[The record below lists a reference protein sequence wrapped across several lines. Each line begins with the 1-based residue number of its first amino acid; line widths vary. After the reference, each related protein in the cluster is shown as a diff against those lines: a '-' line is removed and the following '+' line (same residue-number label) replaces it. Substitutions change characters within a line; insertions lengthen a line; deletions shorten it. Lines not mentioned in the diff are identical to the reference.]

1 MTPKRTPAR
10 FGLQNK
16 PPSQIPVDSFPFWT
30 WTTPAQANHPNFQLP
45 VVPPSMAT
53 INCSSC
59 THHQSE
65 NLYKAQDS
73 RTSRVH
79 QNASLHLLSADCCF
93 HNTFKDERTVFFCFF
108 FCIFS
113 NSVWSLLKQSVFTD
127 VSIMTLPALEII
139 FYALLHFLHPGKT
152 ENLNSMLLV
161 FVSLRPTSSCTV
173 VA

>member
-10 FGLQNK
+10 FGLQSK
-16 PPSQIPVDSFPFWT
+16 PPSLIPIDSFPFWT

-79 QNASLHLLSADCCF
+79 QHASLHLLSADCCF
-93 HNTFKDERTVFFCFF
+93 HDTFKDERTVFFVVFWYIQL
-108 FCIFS
+108 FCVVITEAKHFYRRLYYEFTCARNNFLRSVAFS
-113 NSVWSLLKQSVFTD
+113 PSGGKLK
-127 VSIMTLPALEII
+127 I
-139 FYALLHFLHPGKT
+139 
-152 ENLNSMLLV
+152 
-161 FVSLRPTSSCTV
+161 
-173 VA
+173 